1 MESELETREML
12 WNTVLLRFDYFWKT
26 KTKRRGKKKQKT
38 HCFTFLKFRAKF
50 KTEKNSAAIFPNE
63 KSFGGKKFRCCFE
76 FWIFKKTIC
85 ILKNFWDELVAADVA
100 VNLTNFRIERFS
112 ETEPGNKVR
121 VEKRA
126 MMRPGNVRRFT
137 TGSSTTRSWS
147 PTWRWRRERRGRA
160 WWCPCPWSSSNC
172 ERNKS

>member
-38 HCFTFLKFRAKF
+38 HFFTFFLISRQIQKR
-50 KTEKNSAAIFPNE
+50 
-63 KSFGGKKFRCCFE
+63 GKKNLPQNFSTRKVLAAKNFRCCFE

-126 MMRPGNVRRFT
+126 MMRPGNVRALYN
-137 TGSSTTRSWS
+137 GHEYH
-147 PTWRWRRERRGRA
+147 P
-160 WWCPCPWSSSNC
+160 
-172 ERNKS
+172 

>member
-38 HCFTFLKFRAKF
+38 HFFTFFKFRAKF
-50 KTEKNSAAIFPNE
+50 KN
-63 KSFGGKKFRCCFE
+63 GGKKFCRKISQREKFWRQKISDVALNFE
-76 FWIFKKTIC
+76 FLKKTIC

-112 ETEPGNKVR
+112 ETEPRNKVR

-126 MMRPGNVRRFT
+126 MMRPGNVRALYN
-137 TGSSTTRSWS
+137 GHEYH
-147 PTWRWRRERRGRA
+147 P
-160 WWCPCPWSSSNC
+160 
-172 ERNKS
+172 